1 MIVRITRVKV
11 GHRQTVIRKPR
22 TLATVFGVF
31 ALEFHKIFR
40 AQLDRKRTGNYALP
54 VRSDIWDAGVHVN
67 KVDTCD
73 GEQLR
78 SVEWFG
84 VGTQARWAL
93 PL

>member
-1 MIVRITRVKV
+1 MKTVKNIDRISK
-11 GHRQTVIRKPR
+11 
-22 TLATVFGVF
+22 FGDIDDS
-31 ALEFHKIFR
+31 KC
-40 AQLDRKRTGNYALP
+40 KRTGNYALP